1 MARRASPT
9 GLNAKVYRHFAVIT
23 VCLTGTLAIFA
34 DGENRAAVAE
44 TIDDREEQ
52 TRLAEAEARKYGKPR
67 LINAAGARPRQ
78 RPARF
83 DHGDAGGEFGAPMDR
98 VAVTELGSGRQPA
111 RGGGAVGGAG
121 AGPVVD
127 YTALGMTRAE
137 FESLSPSQQR
147 ALLEQLRDRR
157 ARQARALLERSA
169 ERSGTQLEL

>member
-1 MARRASPT
+1 GQP
-9 GLNAKVYRHFAVIT
+9 
-23 VCLTGTLAIFA
+23 
-34 DGENRAAVAE
+34 RAAGAA
-44 TIDDREEQ
+44 TPDAGSPP
-52 TRLAEAEARKYGKPR
+52 TRLAAAAPRKYGKPR

-98 VAVTELGSGRQPA
+98 VAVTELGSGRQPP

-169 ERSGTQLEL
+169 ERNGTQLEL